1 MSRKLDFDARGKQP
15 ASLSDLCSLSRR
27 SLLRAGSAAATAM
40 AVPAAVLGQSARGKD
55 ETQFRRI
62 SAQFIAALGEPG
74 ATSGNNAELWGL
86 WRRDPGPRGVQLSAY
101 ERLMTAN
108 GVAPAGWQFDNQDWW
123 LEEHGLIMEAP
134 EFPLAAGQYFVTGDR
149 AAQAVL
155 TVHATG
161 PDGAQRWELDGG
173 ATLHD
178 VTHLACRS
186 ARYTPAAAA
195 GTCSPSKAKQTDFPV
210 RPGAPMPPVAG
221 CDHQDYAVLIVI
233 GLPVE
238 A

>member
-1 MSRKLDFDARGKQP
+1 MSRKLDYDPLGHRP
-15 ASLSDLCSLSRR
+15 AHTTDLVSPSRR
-27 SLLRAGSAAATAM
+27 AALRAGSAAAAAM
-40 AVPAAVLGQSARGKD
+40 AFSASALGQATGD
-55 ETQFRRI
+55 GETEFRRI
-62 SAQFIAALGEPG
+62 SPQFIAALGEPD
-74 ATSGNNAELWGL
+74 ATSGDNAERWGL
-86 WRRDPGPRGVQLSAY
+86 WRRDPGPRCVRLSAY

-108 GVAPAGWQFDNQDWW
+108 GVAPAGWRFDSADWW

-134 EFPLAAGQYFVTGDR
+134 EFPLAAGRYFVTGDR
-149 AAQAVL
+149 AARAVL
-155 TVHATG
+155 TVLAAG
-161 PDGAQRWELDGG
+161 PDGARRGELDGG

-186 ARYTPAAAA
+186 ARYTPSGGA
-195 GTCSPSKAKQTDFPV
+195 CSPSKAKQSEFPV
-210 RPGAPMPPVAG
+210 QPGAPMPPVAG

>member
-1 MSRKLDFDARGKQP
+1 MSRKLDFDTLAERR
-15 ASLSDLCSLSRR
+15 AHTTDLDRLSRR
-27 SLLRAGSAAATAM
+27 AALCAGSAAAAAM
-40 AVPAAVLGQSARGKD
+40 AFSASALGQAPREGA
-55 ETQFRRI
+55 TQFRRI
-62 SAQFIAALGEPG
+62 SPQFIAALGEPG
-74 ATSGNNAELWGL
+74 ATSGNNAERWGL
-86 WRRDPGPRGVQLSAY
+86 WRRDPGPRGVRLGAY

-108 GVAPAGWQFDNQDWW
+108 GVAPAGWQFDSHDWW

-134 EFPLAAGQYFVTGDR
+134 EFPLAHGRYFVTGDR

-155 TVHATG
+155 TVHAAG

-186 ARYTPAAAA
+186 ARYTPSA
-195 GTCSPSKAKQTDFPV
+195 GACSPSEARQSEFPV
-210 RPGAPMPPVAG
+210 EPGAPMPPVAG